1 MSAAVLQNAPSL
13 SNHNGETGNSTTVD
27 LGQRGHSLNDS
38 GYGSWPYILA
48 FEFAGENLVE
58 YGSDNITVEYGNTD
72 DYTSI
77 SIDNNSPS
85 DETHIH
91 LTITDPALNI
101 DPTTADKWRFNLAEP
116 AGSSSNLSFAS
127 NETDTNGVALVDGGG
142 LSLSEQG
149 DMGCGDNCLL
159 TNSTASANAIV
170 DGLRDIVMTE
180 TDSNTAVFE
189 SWATNGTSQLVTVDE
204 AGGDKKSS
212 LLLWWR

>member
-1 MSAAVLQNAPSL
+1 
-13 SNHNGETGNSTTVD
+13 
-27 LGQRGHSLNDS
+27 LNDS

-48 FEFAGENLVE
+48 FDFDTDNLVE
-58 YGSDNITVEYGNTD
+58 YGSDSVNVEYGNTD

-77 SIDNNSPS
+77 SIANNSPS

-101 DPTTADKWRFNLAEP
+101 DPTTADKWRFNAAEP
-116 AGSSSNLSFAS
+116 AGSSANLSFAS
-127 NETDTNGVALVDGGG
+127 NETDTNGGNTY